1 MLTRIAVLLGITLG
15 ITILSDPA
23 TARNDATSIRIAQKD
38 KKDPPKEAP
47 KVTPKDKKEPAKETP
62 KVTPKDKKDPPKE
75 KPEEKKDPAEK
86 INDSWPKIKGTLAT
100 ILKVDLDKKTVD
112 FKMNGKPMTLKI
124 GDDVKFFG
132 PQGGAGDGFKDDR
145 FVVGRN
151 VKLVFDEKDPAKL
164 KEVHLDYRRPIV
176 RPNCGPETDQ

>member
-1 MLTRIAVLLGITLG
+1 MLTRIAILLGITLG
-15 ITILSDPA
+15 MTILSDPA
-23 TARNDATSIRIAQKD
+23 TARNDENSIRIAQKD

-47 KVTPKDKKEPAKETP
+47 KETPKDKKEPAKE
-62 KVTPKDKKDPPKE
+62 TPKDKKDPPKE
-75 KPEEKKDPAEK
+75 KPEEKKDPAKE

-112 FKMNGKPMTLKI
+112 FKMNGKPTTLKI

-151 VKLVFDEKDPAKL
+151 VKLVFDEKAPAKL
-164 KEVHLDYRRPIV
+164 KEIHLDYRPKK
-176 RPNCGPETDQ
+176 EK

>member
-1 MLTRIAVLLGITLG
+1 MLTRIAILLAITLG

-23 TARNDATSIRIAQKD
+23 TARNNDNPIRLVQKD

-47 KVTPKDKKEPAKETP
+47 KDKKEPAKE
-62 KVTPKDKKDPPKE
+62 TPKDKKDPPKE
-75 KPEEKKDPAEK
+75 KPGEKKEPAEK

-112 FKMNGKPMTLKI
+112 FKMNGKPTTLKI

-164 KEVHLDYRRPIV
+164 KEVHLDYRTKK
-176 RPNCGPETDQ
+176 EK